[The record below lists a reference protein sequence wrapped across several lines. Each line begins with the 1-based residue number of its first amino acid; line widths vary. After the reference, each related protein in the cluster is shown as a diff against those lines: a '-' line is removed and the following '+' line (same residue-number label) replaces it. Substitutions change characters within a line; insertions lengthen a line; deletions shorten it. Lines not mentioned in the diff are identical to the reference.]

1 MIQINLEKINSIL
14 FTTRI
19 KNLIILI
26 LFLCLSIA
34 MWLYIYLFGIIHENS
49 QSDIIILTF
58 ISILIIIIFQ
68 FIIGILSMI
77 FRNLAK
83 SSQNQIL
90 YSISQIL
97 YFLL

>member
-1 MIQINLEKINSIL
+1 
-14 FTTRI
+14 
-19 KNLIILI
+19 
-26 LFLCLSIA
+26 
-34 MWLYIYLFGIIHENS
+34 MWFYIYLFGIIHENS

-90 YSISQIL
+90 YSISQL
-97 YFLL
+97 FYFLL